1 MLTVDPM
8 IQSAPTVPAS
18 IAPATDCRPKRSNL
32 GGGDASRLRRGA
44 PERNVSAT
52 GSVSSRL
59 GTASREHPLQRLELC
74 RIDRQG
80 RISAA
85 TAAFVHALL
94 TGSGRRPALLTAE
107 GGLMAGRLFPQR
119 PTTREATEWERLLA
133 THVRSGGDCLV
144 IEEDSEIEGLL
155 AGVSP
160 RSVMRAPTAP
170 RTRIRSQALHWRGS
184 RIEVICDDGTART
197 AHLPLVG
204 QSNLRALDLALD
216 RVLQGGSCPTRI
228 LAGLPLL
235 DPPTGLLEPVHAGQP
250 YGVFVDR
257 ASSATDLAELI
268 AEARTLSGR
277 RILLVTGITGGAS
290 PDERQALGAA
300 AAAADEVVLTA
311 DNPRHVPITSLFAD
325 LQKGLG
331 GRGLEVPDRHL
342 AIATAIRMA
351 RSNDLVLI
359 AGKGGHPVQEI
370 GSAVI
375 PWDDRS
381 HARDALAGRGW
392 VGDSL

>member
-1 MLTVDPM
+1 MAGPL
-8 IQSAPTVPAS
+8 S
-18 IAPATDCRPKRSNL
+18 
-32 GGGDASRLRRGA
+32 G
-44 PERNVSAT
+44 RNRVQ
-52 GSVSSRL
+52 
-59 GTASREHPLQRLELC
+59 SREHPLQHMDLC

-94 TGSGRRPALLTAE
+94 TNAGRRPALLTSE

-119 PTTREATEWERLLA
+119 PSTSDAPEWERLLA

-155 AGVSP
+155 AGISP
-160 RSVMRAPTAP
+160 RSHLQPPTAP
-170 RTRIRSQALHWRGS
+170 RNWIRPLALHWRGS
-184 RIEVICDDGTART
+184 RVEVTCEGGTPRT

-204 QSNLRALDLALD
+204 LSNLRALDLALD
-216 RVLQGGSCPTRI
+216 RILQGGSCPTRI

-235 DPPTGLLEPVHAGQP
+235 APPTGLLEPVHAGQP
-250 YGVFVDR
+250 FGVFVDR
-257 ASSATDLAELI
+257 ASSAADLAELI

-277 RILLVTGITGGAS
+277 RNLLVTGICGGS
-290 PDERQALGAA
+290 TPEERHDLGSAA
-300 AAAADEVVLTA
+300 TAADEVILTA
-311 DNPRHVPITSLFAD
+311 DNPRHVSVASILTD
-325 LQKGLG
+325 LQSALG
-331 GRGLEVPDRHL
+331 GRGVEVPDRHA
-342 AIATAIRMA
+342 AITKAIRMA
-351 RSNDLVLI
+351 RADDLILI
-359 AGKGGHPVQEI
+359 AGKGGHPVQEV

-375 PWDDRS
+375 PWDDRL